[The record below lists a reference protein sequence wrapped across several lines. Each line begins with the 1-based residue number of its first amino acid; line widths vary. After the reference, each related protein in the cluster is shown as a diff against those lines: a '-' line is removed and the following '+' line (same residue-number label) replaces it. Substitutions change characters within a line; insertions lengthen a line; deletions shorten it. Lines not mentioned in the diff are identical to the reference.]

1 MRNIKRFCLLCLLA
15 QLFFSAVSAF
25 AQPIAEMRSA
35 SEKLSRY
42 RADGDTESLKEALGH
57 IDAMIGKLGSMMD
70 PGLETLSAAAYAAD
84 TAYQAT
90 GDEKYLRFA
99 EKLASSIKEK
109 LNTGPVSSGP
119 EGAVDMAV
127 LMDLYHITGKRAYKE
142 EVTKTVDGL
151 MPDSP
156 AAKAASETAYVFIVV
171 GRLGV
176 PGTEEL
182 IRKSFMFD
190 DPSRVVVVLD
200 PGRDRERLGQ
210 LGYEYPGKPC
220 LFVCSENTCLSPVY
234 AGEDLTR
241 IKQSIEKLREM
252 E

>member
-1 MRNIKRFCLLCLLA
+1 
-15 QLFFSAVSAF
+15 
-25 AQPIAEMRSA
+25 MRSA

-142 EVTKTVDGL
+142 EVTKTIDGL

-156 AAKAASETAYVFIVV
+156 AAKAASETASYSSINSFNAAIS
-171 GRLGV
+171 L
-176 PGTEEL
+176 
-182 IRKSFMFD
+182 FMFCRRIVTTD
-190 DPSRVVVVLD
+190 CAVRPRPSETATPIV
-200 PGRDRERLGQ
+200 
-210 LGYEYPGKPC
+210 
-220 LFVCSENTCLSPVY
+220 LSPTSRPRIR
-234 AGEDLTR
+234 LTAAPNG
-241 IKQSIEKLREM
+241 
-252 E
+252 